1 MDAPSNSVRSRPGR
15 HPKASPHGPFEEL
28 FEGIWFVRGGIRLPM
43 LMPMKIGRSMT
54 VVQGVDGL
62 TLFNTMRL
70 SEPGLRQLESL
81 GAVKHVIRL
90 GGFHGR
96 DDGFYRERYGATVHA
111 LKGQQYV
118 RGLEPNKAARA
129 PYMEPDEWL
138 TETSRLPI
146 AGATLKVF
154 STSSPPEGLCIIE
167 RHGGIVI
174 SGDSLQNTPGP
185 DAFYSFAAKLMMKR
199 YGFLKAY
206 NVGPG
211 WLQFA
216 SPSRQ
221 DVRAILNLEFDHVL
235 PGHGTPVIGGAK
247 EKYRPA
253 IEGPLT
259 GCHE

>member
-1 MDAPSNSVRSRPGR
+1 MDAPSNSVRSMPGR

-28 FEGIWFVRGGIRLPM
+28 FEGIWFVRGGIRFPM

-70 SEPGLRQLESL
+70 SEPGLRRLESL

-96 DDGFYRERYGATVHA
+96 DDGFYRE
-111 LKGQQYV
+111 
-118 RGLEPNKAARA
+118 
-129 PYMEPDEWL
+129 
-138 TETSRLPI
+138 
-146 AGATLKVF
+146 
-154 STSSPPEGLCIIE
+154 
-167 RHGGIVI
+167 
-174 SGDSLQNTPGP
+174 
-185 DAFYSFAAKLMMKR
+185 R

-253 IEGPLT
+253 IEGPLA